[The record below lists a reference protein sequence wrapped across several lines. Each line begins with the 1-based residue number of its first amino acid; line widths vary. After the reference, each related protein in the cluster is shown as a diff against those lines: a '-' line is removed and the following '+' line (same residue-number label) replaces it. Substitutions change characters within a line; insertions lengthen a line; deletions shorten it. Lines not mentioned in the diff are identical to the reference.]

1 MSVSCRG
8 CKRQV
13 VILEGGGGAAEHGT
27 DALPRKIVM
36 RGATGER
43 ARGRGPVTSPAT
55 LSTDLGQR
63 VARFIYMHVGERE
76 GAFLFT
82 RARERASER
91 ASTENSPVTRSIHN
105 SHLSRSMLNTRVF

>member
-1 MSVSCRG
+1 MSASCRG

-13 VILEGGGGAAEHGT
+13 VILEGGGGDRRAWNRRSTEEDS
-27 DALPRKIVM
+27 DARD
-36 RGATGER
+36 GGG

-63 VARFIYMHVGERE
+63 AARFIYMHVGERE

-91 ASTENSPVTRSIHN
+91 ANTRVENSPVTRSIHN
-105 SHLSRSMLNTRVF
+105 GRLFKIRTRII

>member
-1 MSVSCRG
+1 MSAPCRG

-13 VILEGGGGAAEHGT
+13 VILEGGGGAAELGT

-36 RGATGER
+36 RGATGEGT
-43 ARGRGPVTSPAT
+43 RGRGPVTSPTT

-82 RARERASER
+82 RARKRANERASEH
-91 ASTENSPVTRSIHN
+91 AC
-105 SHLSRSMLNTRVF
+105 